1 MKPSDIPESKGT
13 FTQFGLN
20 KFKFESFTIGDGQYG
35 KQITFIF
42 TRPGKEEGKDFSQT
56 FWYQLINKP
65 IPVDKLWTL
74 RNKIFEFKDVLA
86 VVDENYEETFTEAW
100 ANAPEFD
107 ESDADSLAEFQINF
121 LTPVLEKVAGQEV
134 NVILHWTLG
143 KDGSYY
149 LNIPSYKENDYKL
162 PFGKNPIVYGGLN
175 QTKAAPVQASAE
187 EPTSSGSGW

>member
-1 MKPSDIPESKGT
+1 MKLTDVPESKGT

-56 FWYQLINKP
+56 FWYQLVNKP
-65 IPVDKLWTL
+65 IPVEKLWTL
-74 RNKIFEFKDVLA
+74 TGKLQEFKDVLA
-86 VVDENYEETFTEAW
+86 VVDENYEETFAEMW
-100 ANAPEFD
+100 ANAAEFD
-107 ESDADSLAEFQINF
+107 ESDADSLAKFQGDF
-121 LTPVLEKVAGQEV
+121 LTQILEKVVGQEV
-134 NVILHWTLG
+134 NVVLHWKG
-143 KDGSYY
+143 EY

-162 PFGKNPIVYGGLN
+162 PFGKNPVVYGGLN

-187 EPTSSGSGW
+187 EPATTSGSGW

>member
-1 MKPSDIPESKGT
+1 MKLTDVPESKGT

-56 FWYQLINKP
+56 FWYQLVNKP
-65 IPVDKLWTL
+65 IPVDKLWTFT
-74 RNKIFEFKDVLA
+74 NKLQEFKDVLA
-86 VVDENYEETFTEAW
+86 VVDENYEETFAEMW

-107 ESDADSLAEFQINF
+107 ESDVDSLAKFQGDF
-121 LTPVLEKVAGQEV
+121 LTQILEKVVGKEV
-134 NVILHWTLG
+134 NVVLHWKG
-143 KDGSYY
+143 EY

-162 PFGKNPIVYGGLN
+162 PFGNNPVVYGGLN
-175 QTKAAPVQASAE
+175 QTKVAPVVASAE
-187 EPTSSGSGW
+187 PESGSTANSGW

>member
-1 MKPSDIPESKGT
+1 MKLTDVPESKGT

-56 FWYQLINKP
+56 FWYQLVNKP

-74 RNKIFEFKDVLA
+74 TGKLQEFKDVLA
-86 VVDENYEETFTEAW
+86 VVDENYEETFAEMW
-100 ANAPEFD
+100 ANAAEFD
-107 ESDADSLAEFQINF
+107 ESDADSLAKFQGDF
-121 LTPVLEKVAGQEV
+121 LTQILEKVVGQEV
-134 NVILHWTLG
+134 NVILHWKG
-143 KDGSYY
+143 EY

-175 QTKAAPVQASAE
+175 QTKAVPVQASAE
-187 EPTSSGSGW
+187 EPASSGSGW

>member
-1 MKPSDIPESKGT
+1 MKLTDVPESKGT

-56 FWYQLINKP
+56 FWYQLVNKP

-74 RNKIFEFKDVLA
+74 TGKLQEFKDVLA
-86 VVDENYEETFTEAW
+86 VVDENYEETFAEMW
-100 ANAPEFD
+100 ANAAEFD
-107 ESDADSLAEFQINF
+107 ESDADSLAKFQGDF
-121 LTPVLEKVAGQEV
+121 LTQILEKVVGKEV
-134 NVILHWTLG
+134 NVILHWKG
-143 KDGSYY
+143 EY

-162 PFGKNPIVYGGLN
+162 PFGKNPVVYGGLN

-187 EPTSSGSGW
+187 PESGSTASGW